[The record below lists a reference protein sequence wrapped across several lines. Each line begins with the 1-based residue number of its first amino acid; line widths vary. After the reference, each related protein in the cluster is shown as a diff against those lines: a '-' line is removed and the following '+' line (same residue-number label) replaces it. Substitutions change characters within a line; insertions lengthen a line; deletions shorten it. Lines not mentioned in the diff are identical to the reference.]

1 MDPSARAMDTPVD
14 ITEEVL
20 ASLASPRMA
29 AHLRESLRATGH
41 FAPYGEIRFDGD
53 DTQSSED
60 EALAAAETEAAEAEE
75 EVLML
80 RALVRAIAA
89 RPPDARANAD
99 DDARRDARTRASSR
113 PRRPNTRASKSSSG
127 SFPRARRFPAAEALK
142 GASRTSANHPANA
155 DANHPASPLAP
166 DVSAISP
173 RRGVGAPRWGPRRPD
188 DPRRRRRAR
197 PRRFEPRPRAP
208 SREPSATRP
217 DPAVSRRLS
226 PTPSGD
232 ARRRT
237 REFAAASRTA
247 PRRRDRRRRRI

>member
-1 MDPSARAMDTPVD
+1 MDTPVD

-127 SFPRARRFPAAEALK
+127 RFRAR
-142 GASRTSANHPANA
+142 A
-155 DANHPASPLAP
+155 DSPP
-166 DVSAISP
+166 P
-173 RRGVGAPRWGPRRPD
+173 KR
-188 DPRRRRRAR
+188 
-197 PRRFEPRPRAP
+197 
-208 SREPSATRP
+208 
-217 DPAVSRRLS
+217 
-226 PTPSGD
+226 
-232 ARRRT
+232 
-237 REFAAASRTA
+237 
-247 PRRRDRRRRRI
+247 